1 MTLGRWALLGSF
13 ATWLSG
19 LAGASLL
26 DGELRQGAL
35 LGAGIA
41 GVGGVVVLGLKSL
54 AMKMQ
59 PAGQRVLQAGL
70 LVMSAGFLLRLA
82 LLGLGALALKTFG
95 GSSLTFALFFLGV
108 FFVQQGL
115 EIGYVLKQQGRL
127 SPAPAQR
134 NE

>member
-1 MTLGRWALLGSF
+1 MTLGRWALLASF
-13 ATWLSG
+13 ATWLWG

>member
-1 MTLGRWALLGSF
+1 MTLGRWALVASF
-13 ATWLSG
+13 ATWVLG
-19 LAGASLL
+19 LLGASLL
-26 DGELRQGAL
+26 EGDVGQGAL

-41 GVGGVVVLGLKSL
+41 GIGGVVVLGIKSL

-59 PAGQRVLQAGL
+59 PTGARVLQAGL

-82 LLGLGALALKTFG
+82 LLGMGALALKTFG
-95 GSSLTFALFFLGV
+95 GSALTFALFFLGV

-115 EIGYVLKQQGRL
+115 EIGYVLKEQGRL